1 MERTEHPYN
10 PTPGETQRQPRL
22 RAKVGPD
29 VGEFPIFVATRD
41 LMLGPR
47 LVMDGFW
54 ESWVTLAI
62 ARFLRPGMRCIDVG
76 ANYGYYSILMAEA
89 VGPDG
94 FVLACEPNPLLSGTY
109 LPDNLAL
116 CGKRTTVEVCP
127 AAISDRVEAE
137 VDFYPHDRD
146 FATASLAPWTHPH
159 HVEPVKCQLTTVDEL
174 TRDWQRLDLVK
185 IDAEGAELAVWHGM
199 QDSLRR
205 FPNAVVVIELHL
217 DRAAGEVH
225 ELLGELQR
233 ARRLI
238 RRVADDGRLVL
249 ASGQEVHR
257 AEVACSP
264 ILDPY
269 VMRVSTAPV
278 G

>member
-1 MERTEHPYN
+1 MLPPQLLRDRDQLEQFARQRSTSALYGDHRVLCRIL
-10 PTPGETQRQPRL
+10 GEY
-22 RAKVGPD
+22 
-29 VGEFPIFVATRD
+29 PIFVDTRD

-127 AAISDRVEAE
+127 AAVADRVEAE

-159 HVEPVKCQLTTVDEL
+159 HVEPVKCPLTTVDEL
-174 TRDWQRLDLVK
+174 ARDWQRLDLVK

-199 QDSLRR
+199 QESLRR
-205 FPNAVVVIELHL
+205 FPNAAVVIELHF

-233 ARRLI
+233 AGKPI

-249 ASGQEVHR
+249 VSGQEIHR
-257 AEVACSP
+257 AEGQHWTLWVQS
-264 ILDPY
+264 
-269 VMRVSTAPV
+269 
-278 G
+278 